1 MNQTFCFLPNG
12 NGTFFLHQM
21 FLTWEVLYSIA
32 SLWHFEQDYATI
44 NNMRLRLQHDTRIG
58 SIDLYHTYLSECMLS
73 ILKSYKITP
82 KCVEMY
88 SWSSYCIGTALR
100 SYRLWLVGWQNVW
113 CDLVLDDH
121 RKVLLVRRCWEI
133 VPIDRFL
140 WIMCIY
146 SWNKP

>member
-44 NNMRLRLQHDTRIG
+44 NNMRLRLQHNTRIG

-100 SYRLWLVGWQNVW
+100 SGRIMISWENKLWP
-113 CDLVLDDH
+113 
-121 RKVLLVRRCWEI
+121 WENI
-133 VPIDRFL
+133 VFGTQSQEYMSTDTL
-140 WIMCIY
+140 
-146 SWNKP
+146 SWVQRHIRSQAIIVN